1 MDSSF
6 KLQNGNEVV
15 HITMTFGLLNT
26 LCVLVGE
33 IEPASLMV
41 MDHNLRKEVLIEMLS
56 ERDEQ
61 GEIIQPYNYFALKAE
76 SEHVADLISWAQDH
90 VLDFFMRESQRAVNK
105 LLKAKGAVDE
115 LKSSLAGSE
124 SSPSETLSASSSTP
138 SPQISENSTG
148 DTPSTTLG

>member
-41 MDHNLRKEVLIEMLS
+41 MDHNLRKEVLIEVLS
-56 ERDEQ
+56 ERDEN
-61 GEIIQPYNYFALKAE
+61 GEITKPFNVFALKATPQN
-76 SEHVADLISWAQDH
+76 VADLISWAQDH
-90 VLDFFMRESQRAVNK
+90 VLDFFMKESQRAVNK

-124 SSPSETLSASSSTP
+124 SSPSETLSASSLTP

-148 DTPSTTLG
+148 DTPSTTLE